1 MSASV
6 CVDWF
11 SLVPKR
17 QEDSVF
23 TVLALIMAASGL
35 CVHVTTKIG
44 ALYYLVLMSY
54 ALDATVPFYR
64 FRYLE

>member
-35 CVHVTTKIG
+35 CARHPAGIG
-44 ALYYLVLMSY
+44 ALYYLVLISY

-64 FRYLE
+64 YRYLE